1 MGVALTITRADHTPA
16 DLRFLACKSDDG
28 AQIRRLLAP
37 ALVVEGR
44 SRTTAAEQNGMDRQT
59 RRDWVHRYNGSM
71 A

>member
-44 SRTTAAEQNGMDRQT
+44 SRTIGGREPIGAHT
-59 RRDWVHRYNGSM
+59 
-71 A
+71 